1 MKRFE
6 YIIDRIF
13 KSGIITT
20 SIGVGVIITSIIGW
34 IVYDIPASEVAIVAG
49 IGTGLLFL
57 KDKHIGIK

>member
-20 SIGVGVIITSIIGW
+20 SIGVGIIITSIIGW

-57 KDKHIGIK
+57 KDKYIGIK

>member
-20 SIGVGVIITSIIGW
+20 SIGVGIIITSIIGW

>member
-20 SIGVGVIITSIIGW
+20 SIGVGIIITSIIGW

-57 KDKHIGIK
+57 RDKHIGIK

>member
-1 MKRFE
+1 MKRFT

-20 SIGVGVIITSIIGW
+20 SIGVGIIITSIIGW

-57 KDKHIGIK
+57 KDKYIGIK

>member
-20 SIGVGVIITSIIGW
+20 SIGVGVIIISIIGW